1 MCQATLRARSDRGK
15 FFGVNLLSEAGLGA
29 LAALGS
35 AAIWAVISLR
45 VRQLTPAL
53 NSITI
58 NAVRMSV
65 SGGLLLAWVIVTQG
79 TAELLAM
86 SPAAFALLVLSIVVA
101 TGVGDTA
108 FFESSRSIGL
118 ARAMTVS
125 TTYPVIA
132 AGLAAALLGELVSAR
147 VAAGSLVTLAG
158 LVLIVS
164 ARSDHVPAHL
174 GFRVGLAVAALAAV
188 AWAVSVILLRPPL
201 REMGALT
208 AQAVRLP
215 VAGALLSMTPWAR
228 GGVARLRAG
237 GRALMWRMGAIG
249 VLTTASSVLYVS
261 GIKYSGV
268 AVATVLSST
277 APMFAIPLGAL
288 FLGERLS
295 PRAVAGALVTVA
307 GIAVLQL

>member
-1 MCQATLRARSDRGK
+1 M
-15 FFGVNLLSEAGLGA
+15 NLLSEAGLGA

-35 AAIWAVISLR
+35 AATWAVIGLQ
-45 VRQLTPAL
+45 VRQLSPAL
-53 NSITI
+53 NSVTI
-58 NAVRMSV
+58 NAVRTSV
-65 SGGLLLAWVIVTQG
+65 SGGLLLGWVILTQG

-86 SPAAFALLVLSIVVA
+86 SPTAFGLLALSIAVA
-101 TGVGDTA
+101 TGIGDTA

-132 AGLAAALLGELVSAR
+132 AVLAAALLGELVSAR

-164 ARSDHVPAHL
+164 ARSDHTPAHL
-174 GFRVGLAVAALAAV
+174 GLRLGLAVAVLAAV

-215 VAGALLSMTPWAR
+215 VAGALLSM
-228 GGVARLRAG
+228 
-237 GRALMWRMGAIG
+237 
-249 VLTTASSVLYVS
+249 
-261 GIKYSGV
+261 
-268 AVATVLSST
+268 LSL
-277 APMFAIPLGAL
+277 IH
-288 FLGERLS
+288 
-295 PRAVAGALVTVA
+295 
-307 GIAVLQL
+307 I

>member
-1 MCQATLRARSDRGK
+1 M
-15 FFGVNLLSEAGLGA
+15 NLLSEAGLGA

-35 AAIWAVISLR
+35 AATWAVISLQ

-53 NSITI
+53 NSITV
-58 NAVRMSV
+58 NAVRTSMS
-65 SGGLLLAWVIVTQG
+65 GALLLAWVIVTQG

-86 SPAAFALLVLSIVVA
+86 SPAAFGLLVLSIVVA
-101 TGVGDTA
+101 TGIGDTA

-132 AGLAAALLGELVSAR
+132 AVLAATLLGELVSVR
-147 VAAGSLVTLAG
+147 EAAGSLVTLAG

-164 ARSDHVPAHL
+164 ARSDHAPAHL
-174 GFRVGLAVAALAAV
+174 GFRLGLAVATLAAV
-188 AWAVSVILLRPPL
+188 AWAVSVILMRPPL

-228 GGVARLRAG
+228 GGVRHLRAG
-237 GRALMWRMGAIG
+237 GRALMWRMAAIG
-249 VLTTASSVLYVS
+249 VLTTISSVLFVA
-261 GIKYSGV
+261 GIKYADV

-277 APMFAIPLGAL
+277 APMFAIPLGAF

-295 PRAVAGALVTVA
+295 PRAIAGALVTVA